1 VPKLKTTRYERN
13 LDIADSLAL
22 IRMSDHDR
30 ALARTYM
37 DEGTRIADAMLHAL
51 RGIRTMIADTGKLL
65 SGHRLRLRA

>member
-1 VPKLKTTRYERN
+1 MKTTRYDRD

-30 ALARTYM
+30 ALARTYL
-37 DEGTRIADAMLHAL
+37 DEGARIADVMLHAL
-51 RGIRTMIADTGKLL
+51 RGIRTMIANMGKLL